1 MRRLLLTIG
10 FLLVGMLATLSAQSR
25 DYQLTL
31 NVTAETGES
40 LEGLEFLLEI
50 LEMDMSYPS
59 LETKITSGC
68 CVIQVYG
75 GTHHII
81 IEYPGLVTY
90 ENTFE
95 VKEDMTLDIVLKEDV
110 VQPFSLK
117 TELSHDAL
125 TGKNDVHFSWN
136 REDPAFFDDFEGY
149 NDWSIQFGEW
159 TGIDNDRLSAAI
171 LAGTYPNCGNLQYA
185 TIVNPLTVTPTW
197 WYEYPVL
204 RPYSGEQYAGFVRT
218 NSGEANDDWLISPVI
233 NVGKG
238 NVLNFMLKA
247 GDKYNERFQVGVT
260 TVENPEISDFTI
272 ISSGNYETTNGYE
285 DWEKKEYDL
294 SEYEGQAI
302 RIAIH
307 YMSDANRYG
316 AFMMMVDDFYVGQ
329 PDIYDADG
337 IQKARRIQKSP
348 ANPHEKFE
356 LYLDGVKVGETES
369 YSFLFENVAEGE
381 HEFGVK
387 AVYRLAET
395 ELSTVKMTVSNE
407 NCYRVAL
414 NVTTNNEGNTEGLN
428 VDVLNMENGET
439 IYAKI
444 KESKLV
450 FESLPGG
457 KYTLSIDDDVYET
470 YREEIVVSD
479 NIEKNIELKE
489 RLIQP
494 YNITV
499 DVVDQGSGYDALVK
513 WNQDLGFLDSF
524 EEYEDFAT
532 GSFGG
537 WQSIDNDKQPVYPIA
552 LGSYDNIVTF
562 PGSGDATN
570 PTAIPPMV
578 FNPYKTV
585 PAMAPT
591 DPAIMAPTGDKTV
604 IFFSPQ
610 VAKADKWLISPAQ
623 TIRDG
628 YVWQLTAK
636 AYTQYPEIVRFCIST
651 SQDLDSFTVLD
662 EVELPYEKWTV
673 YTLDLS
679 AYAGQTVYLAVNYI
693 STDAFLAQVDDFYV
707 GPSDDSDSKVDVGNV
722 LHYEVYLDGELKGE
736 PQETQFAFTGLTAGE
751 HTVGIKA
758 VYKSG
763 VSEMA
768 EYTFN
773 AQSGVGEVEADEFT
787 AVGVSGAVQVT
798 ASVPAELTIVDMA
811 GRTLLAT
818 EMQEGVKTFA
828 VPAGV
833 YIVRMNEKVMK
844 VMVR

>member
-1 MRRLLLTIG
+1 MKRLSIIFTLFALCGLFGSLSAQTRDNKMTINVKTVTGESVEGLVVGLEIPDWG
-10 FLLVGMLATLSAQSR
+10 FTYSTSETTLSADGQC
-25 DYQLTL
+25 TL
-31 NVTAETGES
+31 NVYSATHRIVVEKEGYAVYDETVE
-40 LEGLEFLLEI
+40 
-50 LEMDMSYPS
+50 
-59 LETKITSGC
+59 
-68 CVIQVYG
+68 
-75 GTHHII
+75 
-81 IEYPGLVTY
+81 VTG
-90 ENTFE
+90 
-95 VKEDMTLDIVLKEDV
+95 DITLDIELQEAVR
-110 VQPFSLK
+110 QPFSL
-117 TELSHDAL
+117 TGSIEHDVF
-125 TGKNDVHFSWN
+125 TGKNDVTLTWN
-136 REDPAFFDDFEGY
+136 KEKPAFFDDFEGHP
-149 NDWSIQFGEW
+149 DWSISFGDW
-159 TGIDNDRLSAAI
+159 TGIDNDKQAAAI
-171 LAGTYPNCGNLQYA
+171 LAGSYNNRGALQYA
-185 TIVNPLTVTPTW
+185 TIVNPLTVVPTW

-204 RPYSGEQYAGFVRT
+204 RPYSGNQYVGFVRT
-218 NSGEANDDWLISPVI
+218 NSGEANDDWLISPTI
-233 NVGKG
+233 TVG
-238 NVLNFMLKA
+238 NDNILRFMAKA
-247 GDKYNERFQVGVT
+247 ADVYAERFQVGIT
-260 TVENPEISDFTI
+260 TVENPTADDFTI
-272 ISSGNYETTNGYE
+272 ISAGNYETVEYE
-285 DWEKKEYDL
+285 EWVAKEYDL
-294 SEYEGQAI
+294 SAYAGQAVK
-302 RIAIH
+302 IAIH
-307 YMSDANRYG
+307 YIANANRYG
-316 AFMMMVDDFYVGQ
+316 AFMLMVDDFYVGQ
-329 PDIYDADG
+329 PSYYDETS
-337 IQKARRIQKSP
+337 KLRRVQKSP
-348 ANPHEKFE
+348 ANPNEKFE
-356 LYLDGVKVGETES
+356 IYQDGTKVGETES
-369 YSFLFENVAEGE
+369 YSYTLENVEEGN
-381 HEFGVK
+381 HTFGVK
-387 AVYRLAET
+387 AVYRLTET
-395 ELSTVKMTVSNE
+395 EISTVELAISNE
-407 NCYRVAL
+407 NCHRVTL
-414 NVTTNNEGNTEGLN
+414 NVTTNNEVSADGFD
-428 VDVLNMENGET
+428 VDILNMNNGDL
-439 IYAKI
+439 ISAKVQDGKI
-444 KESKLV
+444 VL
-450 FESLPGG
+450 ESLPAG
-457 KYTLSIDDDVYET
+457 KYTLSIENPVYDT

-479 NIEKNIELKE
+479 DVDKNIELKE
-489 RLIQP
+489 HLFLP

-499 DVVDQGSGYDALVK
+499 DLTEEGAVYDALVK
-513 WNQDLGFLDSF
+513 WNQDLGFSDSF
-524 EEYEDFAT
+524 EDYGDFVT
-532 GSFGG
+532 GEFGE
-537 WQSIDNDKQPVYPIA
+537 WLTVDNDKLPVYPIA
-552 LGSYDNIVTF
+552 LGSASNIVSF
-562 PGSGDATN
+562 PGSGDAYN
-570 PTAIPPMV
+570 PTAIAPMV

-610 VAKADKWLISPAQ
+610 MAQADKWLISPAQ

-636 AYTQYPEIVRFCIST
+636 AYAQYPETVRFCIST

-662 EVELPYEKWTV
+662 EVELPYDEWTV

-773 AQSGVGEVEADEFT
+773 AQSGVGEVEADAFT

>member
-1 MRRLLLTIG
+1 MKRLSIIFTLFALCGLFGSLSAQTRDNKMTINVKTVTGESVEGLVVGLEIPDWG
-10 FLLVGMLATLSAQSR
+10 FTYSTSETTLSADGQC
-25 DYQLTL
+25 TL
-31 NVTAETGES
+31 NVYSATHRIVVEKEGYAVYDETVE
-40 LEGLEFLLEI
+40 
-50 LEMDMSYPS
+50 
-59 LETKITSGC
+59 
-68 CVIQVYG
+68 
-75 GTHHII
+75 
-81 IEYPGLVTY
+81 VTG
-90 ENTFE
+90 
-95 VKEDMTLDIVLKEDV
+95 DITLDIELQEAVR
-110 VQPFSLK
+110 QPFSL
-117 TELSHDAL
+117 TGSIEHDVF
-125 TGKNDVHFSWN
+125 TGKNDVTLTWN
-136 REDPAFFDDFEGY
+136 KEKPAFFDDFEGHP
-149 NDWSIQFGEW
+149 DWSISFGDW
-159 TGIDNDRLSAAI
+159 TGIDNDKQAAAI
-171 LAGTYPNCGNLQYA
+171 LAGSYNNRGALQYA
-185 TIVNPLTVTPTW
+185 TIVNPLTVVPTW

-204 RPYSGEQYAGFVRT
+204 RPYSGNQYVGFVRT
-218 NSGEANDDWLISPVI
+218 NSGEANDDWLISPTI
-233 NVGKG
+233 TVG
-238 NVLNFMLKA
+238 NDNILRFMAKA
-247 GDKYNERFQVGVT
+247 ADVYAERFQVGIT
-260 TVENPEISDFTI
+260 TVENPTADDFTI
-272 ISSGNYETTNGYE
+272 ISAGNYETVEYE
-285 DWEKKEYDL
+285 EWVAKEYDL
-294 SEYEGQAI
+294 SAYAGQAVK
-302 RIAIH
+302 IAIH
-307 YMSDANRYG
+307 YIANANRYG
-316 AFMMMVDDFYVGQ
+316 AFMLMVDDFYVGQ
-329 PDIYDADG
+329 PSYYDETF
-337 IQKARRIQKSP
+337 KLRRVQKSP
-348 ANPHEKFE
+348 ANPNEKFE
-356 LYLDGVKVGETES
+356 IYQDGTKVGETES
-369 YSFLFENVAEGE
+369 YSYTLENVEEGN
-381 HEFGVK
+381 HTFGVK
-387 AVYRLAET
+387 AVYRLTET
-395 ELSTVKMTVSNE
+395 EISTMELAISNE
-407 NCYRVAL
+407 NCHRVTL
-414 NVTTNNEGNTEGLN
+414 NVTTNNEVSADGFD
-428 VDVLNMENGET
+428 VDILNMDNGDL
-439 IYAKI
+439 ISAKVQDGKI
-444 KESKLV
+444 VL
-450 FESLPGG
+450 ESLPAG
-457 KYTLSIDDDVYET
+457 KYTLSIENPVYDT

-479 NIEKNIELKE
+479 DMDKNIELKE
-489 RLIQP
+489 HLFLP

-499 DVVDQGSGYDALVK
+499 DLTEEGAVYDALVK
-513 WNQDLGFLDSF
+513 WNQDLGFSDSF
-524 EEYEDFAT
+524 EDYGDFVT
-532 GSFGG
+532 GEFGE
-537 WQSIDNDKQPVYPIA
+537 WLTVDNDKLPVYPIA
-552 LGSYDNIVTF
+552 LGSASNIVSF
-562 PGSGDATN
+562 PGSGDAYN
-570 PTAIPPMV
+570 PTAIAPMV

-610 VAKADKWLISPAQ
+610 MAQADKWLISPAQ

-636 AYTQYPEIVRFCIST
+636 AYAQYPETVRFCIST

-662 EVELPYEKWTV
+662 EVELPYDEWTV

-773 AQSGVGEVEADEFT
+773 AQSGVGEVEADAFT

>member
-1 MRRLLLTIG
+1 MKRLSIIFTLFALCGIFGTMSAQTRDNRMTINVKTVTGESVDGLVVDLKIPDWG
-10 FLLVGMLATLSAQSR
+10 FTYNATETTLSADGQC
-25 DYQLTL
+25 TL
-31 NVTAETGES
+31 NVYSATHRIVVEKEGYAVYDETV
-40 LEGLEFLLEI
+40 EI
-50 LEMDMSYPS
+50 TGD
-59 LETKITSGC
+59 I
-68 CVIQVYG
+68 
-75 GTHHII
+75 
-81 IEYPGLVTY
+81 
-90 ENTFE
+90 
-95 VKEDMTLDIVLKEDV
+95 TLDIELQEAVR
-110 VQPFSLK
+110 QPFSL
-117 TELSHDAL
+117 TGSIEHDVF
-125 TGKNDVHFSWN
+125 TGKNDVTLTWN
-136 REDPAFFDDFEGY
+136 KEKPAFFDDFEGHP
-149 NDWSIQFGEW
+149 DWSISFGDW
-159 TGIDNDRLSAAI
+159 TGIDNDKQAAAI
-171 LAGTYPNCGNLQYA
+171 LAGSYNNRGALQYA
-185 TIVNPLTVTPTW
+185 TIVNPLTVVPTW

-204 RPYSGEQYAGFVRT
+204 RPYSGNQYVGFVRT
-218 NSGEANDDWLISPVI
+218 NSGEANDDWLISPTI
-233 NVGKG
+233 TVG
-238 NVLNFMLKA
+238 NDNILRFMAKA
-247 GDKYNERFQVGVT
+247 ADVYAERFQVGIT
-260 TVENPEISDFTI
+260 TVENPTADDFTI
-272 ISSGNYETTNGYE
+272 ISAGNYETVEYE
-285 DWEKKEYDL
+285 EWVAKEYDL
-294 SEYEGQAI
+294 SAYAGQAVK
-302 RIAIH
+302 IAIH
-307 YMSDANRYG
+307 YIANANRYG
-316 AFMMMVDDFYVGQ
+316 AFMLMVDDFYVGQ
-329 PDIYDADG
+329 PSYYDETS
-337 IQKARRIQKSP
+337 KLRRVQKSP
-348 ANPHEKFE
+348 ANPNEKFE
-356 LYLDGVKVGETES
+356 IYQDGTKVGETES
-369 YSFLFENVAEGE
+369 YSYTLENVEEGN
-381 HEFGVK
+381 HTFGVK
-387 AVYRLAET
+387 AVYRLTET
-395 ELSTVKMTVSNE
+395 EISTMELAISNE
-407 NCYRVAL
+407 NCHRVTL
-414 NVTTNNEGNTEGLN
+414 NVTTNNEVSADGLD
-428 VDVLNMENGET
+428 VDILNMDNGDL
-439 IYAKI
+439 ISAKVQDGKI
-444 KESKLV
+444 V

-623 TIRDG
+623 TIREG

-662 EVELPYEKWTV
+662 EVELPYDEWTV

-773 AQSGVGEVEADEFT
+773 AQSGVGEVEADAFT

>member
-1 MRRLLLTIG
+1 MKRLSIIFTLFALCGLFGSLSAQTRDNRMTINVKTVTGESVDGLVVDLEIPDWG
-10 FLLVGMLATLSAQSR
+10 FTYNATETTLSADGQCS
-25 DYQLTL
+25 L
-31 NVTAETGES
+31 NVYSATHRIVVEK
-40 LEGLEFLLEI
+40 EGYAVYDKTVEVNG
-50 LEMDMSYPS
+50 D
-59 LETKITSGC
+59 
-68 CVIQVYG
+68 IQVD
-75 GTHHII
+75 
-81 IEYPGLVTY
+81 IELQEAVR
-90 ENTFE
+90 
-95 VKEDMTLDIVLKEDV
+95 
-110 VQPFSLK
+110 QPFSL
-117 TELSHDAL
+117 TGSIEHDVF
-125 TGKNDVHFSWN
+125 TGKNDVTLTWN
-136 REDPAFFDDFEGY
+136 KEKPAFFDDFEGHP
-149 NDWSIQFGEW
+149 DWSISFGDW
-159 TGIDNDRLSAAI
+159 TGIDNDKQAAAI
-171 LAGTYPNCGNLQYA
+171 LAGSYNNRGALQYA
-185 TIVNPLTVTPTW
+185 TIVNPLTVVPTW

-204 RPYSGEQYAGFVRT
+204 RPYSGNQYVGFVRT
-218 NSGEANDDWLISPVI
+218 NSGEVNDDWLISPTI
-233 NVGKG
+233 TVG
-238 NVLNFMLKA
+238 NDNILRFMAKA
-247 GDKYNERFQVGVT
+247 ADVYAERFQVGIT
-260 TVENPEISDFTI
+260 TVENPTADDFTI
-272 ISSGNYETTNGYE
+272 ISAGNYETVEYE
-285 DWEKKEYDL
+285 EWVAKEYDL
-294 SEYEGQAI
+294 SAYAGQAVK
-302 RIAIH
+302 IAIH
-307 YMSDANRYG
+307 YIANANRYG
-316 AFMMMVDDFYVGQ
+316 AFMLMVDDFYVGQ
-329 PDIYDADG
+329 PSYYDETS
-337 IQKARRIQKSP
+337 KLRRVQKSP
-348 ANPHEKFE
+348 ANPNEKFE
-356 LYLDGVKVGETES
+356 IYQDGTKVGETES
-369 YSFLFENVAEGE
+369 YSYTLENVEEGN
-381 HEFGVK
+381 HTFGVK
-387 AVYRLAET
+387 AVYRLTET
-395 ELSTVKMTVSNE
+395 EISTMELAISNE
-407 NCYRVAL
+407 NCHRVTL
-414 NVTTNNEGNTEGLN
+414 NVTTNNEVSADGFD
-428 VDVLNMENGET
+428 VDILNMDNGDL
-439 IYAKI
+439 ISAKVQDGKI
-444 KESKLV
+444 VL
-450 FESLPGG
+450 ESLPAG
-457 KYTLSIDDDVYET
+457 KYTLSIENPVYDT

-479 NIEKNIELKE
+479 DVDKNIELKE
-489 RLIQP
+489 HLFLP

-499 DVVDQGSGYDALVK
+499 DLTEEGAVYDALVK
-513 WNQDLGFLDSF
+513 WNQDLGFSDSF
-524 EEYEDFAT
+524 EDYGDFVT
-532 GSFGG
+532 GEFGE
-537 WQSIDNDKQPVYPIA
+537 WLTVDNDKLPVYPIA
-552 LGSYDNIVTF
+552 LGSASNIVSF
-562 PGSGDATN
+562 PGSGDAYN
-570 PTAIPPMV
+570 PTAIAPMV

-610 VAKADKWLISPAQ
+610 MAQADKWLISPAQ

-636 AYTQYPEIVRFCIST
+636 AYAQYPETVRFCIST

-662 EVELPYEKWTV
+662 EVELPYEEWTV

-773 AQSGVGEVEADEFT
+773 AQSGVGEVEADAFT

>member
-1 MRRLLLTIG
+1 MKRLSIIFTLFALCGLFGSLSAQTRDNKMTINVKTVTGESVEGLVVGLEIPDWG
-10 FLLVGMLATLSAQSR
+10 FTYSTSETTLSADGQC
-25 DYQLTL
+25 TL
-31 NVTAETGES
+31 NVYSATHRIVVEKEGYAVYDETVE
-40 LEGLEFLLEI
+40 
-50 LEMDMSYPS
+50 
-59 LETKITSGC
+59 
-68 CVIQVYG
+68 
-75 GTHHII
+75 
-81 IEYPGLVTY
+81 VTG
-90 ENTFE
+90 
-95 VKEDMTLDIVLKEDV
+95 DITLDIELQEAVR
-110 VQPFSLK
+110 QPFSL
-117 TELSHDAL
+117 TGSIEHDVF
-125 TGKNDVHFSWN
+125 TGKNDVTLTWN
-136 REDPAFFDDFEGY
+136 KEKPAFFDDFEGHA
-149 NDWSIQFGEW
+149 DWSISFGDW
-159 TGIDNDRLSAAI
+159 TGIDNDKLAAAI
-171 LAGTYPNCGNLQYA
+171 LAGSYNNRGALQYA
-185 TIVNPLTVTPTW
+185 TIVNPLTVVPTW

-204 RPYSGEQYAGFVRT
+204 RPYSGNQYVGFVRT
-218 NSGEANDDWLISPVI
+218 NSGEANDDWLISPTI
-233 NVGKG
+233 TVG
-238 NVLNFMLKA
+238 NDNILRFMAKA
-247 GDKYNERFQVGVT
+247 ADVYAERFQVGIT
-260 TVENPEISDFTI
+260 TVENPTADDFTI
-272 ISSGNYETTNGYE
+272 ISAGNYETVEYE
-285 DWEKKEYDL
+285 EWVAKEYNL
-294 SEYEGQAI
+294 SAYAGQTVK
-302 RIAIH
+302 IAIH
-307 YMSDANRYG
+307 YIANANRYG
-316 AFMMMVDDFYVGQ
+316 AFMLMVDDFYVGQ
-329 PDIYDADG
+329 PSYYDETF
-337 IQKARRIQKSP
+337 KLRRVQKSP
-348 ANPHEKFE
+348 ANPNEKFE
-356 LYLDGVKVGETES
+356 IYQDGTKVGETES
-369 YSFLFENVAEGE
+369 YSYTLENVEEGN
-381 HEFGVK
+381 HTFGVK
-387 AVYRLAET
+387 AVYRLTET
-395 ELSTVKMTVSNE
+395 EISTMELAISNE
-407 NCYRVAL
+407 NCHRVTL
-414 NVTTNNEGNTEGLN
+414 NVTTNNEVSADGFD
-428 VDVLNMENGET
+428 VDILNMDNGDL
-439 IYAKI
+439 ISAKVQDGKI
-444 KESKLV
+444 VL
-450 FESLPGG
+450 ESLPAG
-457 KYTLSIDDDVYET
+457 KYTLSIENPVYDT

-479 NIEKNIELKE
+479 DVDKNIELKE
-489 RLIQP
+489 HLFLP

-499 DVVDQGSGYDALVK
+499 DLTEEGAVYDALVK
-513 WNQDLGFLDSF
+513 WNQDLGFSDSF
-524 EEYEDFAT
+524 EDYGDFVT
-532 GSFGG
+532 GEFGE
-537 WQSIDNDKQPVYPIA
+537 WLTVDNDKLPVYPIA
-552 LGSYDNIVTF
+552 LGSASNIVSF
-562 PGSGDATN
+562 PGSGDAYN
-570 PTAIPPMV
+570 PTAIAPMV

-610 VAKADKWLISPAQ
+610 MAQADKWLISPAQ

-636 AYTQYPEIVRFCIST
+636 AYAQYPETVRFCIST

-662 EVELPYEKWTV
+662 EVELPYDEWTV

-773 AQSGVGEVEADEFT
+773 AQSGVGEVEADAFT

>member
-1 MRRLLLTIG
+1 MKRLSIIFTLFALCGLFGSLSAQTRDNKMTINVKTVTGESVEGLVVGLEIPDWG
-10 FLLVGMLATLSAQSR
+10 FTYSTSETTLSADGQC
-25 DYQLTL
+25 TL
-31 NVTAETGES
+31 NVYSATHRIVVEKEGYAVYDETVE
-40 LEGLEFLLEI
+40 
-50 LEMDMSYPS
+50 
-59 LETKITSGC
+59 
-68 CVIQVYG
+68 
-75 GTHHII
+75 
-81 IEYPGLVTY
+81 VTG
-90 ENTFE
+90 
-95 VKEDMTLDIVLKEDV
+95 DITLDIELQEAVR
-110 VQPFSLK
+110 QPFSL
-117 TELSHDAL
+117 TGSIEHDVF
-125 TGKNDVHFSWN
+125 TGKNDVTLTWN
-136 REDPAFFDDFEGY
+136 KEKPAFFDDFEGHP
-149 NDWSIQFGEW
+149 DWSISFGDW
-159 TGIDNDRLSAAI
+159 TGIDNDKQAAAI
-171 LAGTYPNCGNLQYA
+171 LAGSYNNRGALQYA
-185 TIVNPLTVTPTW
+185 TIVNPLTVVPTW

-204 RPYSGEQYAGFVRT
+204 RPYSGNQYVGFVRT
-218 NSGEANDDWLISPVI
+218 NSGEANDDWLISPTI
-233 NVGKG
+233 TVG
-238 NVLNFMLKA
+238 NDNILRFMAKA
-247 GDKYNERFQVGVT
+247 ADVYAERFQVGIT
-260 TVENPEISDFTI
+260 TVENPTADDFTI
-272 ISSGNYETTNGYE
+272 ISAGNYETVEYE
-285 DWEKKEYDL
+285 EWVAKEYDL
-294 SEYEGQAI
+294 SAYAGQAVK
-302 RIAIH
+302 IAIH
-307 YMSDANRYG
+307 YIANANRYG
-316 AFMMMVDDFYVGQ
+316 AFMLMVDDFYVGQ
-329 PDIYDADG
+329 PSYYDETF
-337 IQKARRIQKSP
+337 KLRRVQKSP
-348 ANPHEKFE
+348 ANPNEKFE
-356 LYLDGVKVGETES
+356 IYQDGTKVGETES
-369 YSFLFENVAEGE
+369 YSYTLENVEEGN
-381 HEFGVK
+381 HTFGVK
-387 AVYRLAET
+387 AVYRLTET
-395 ELSTVKMTVSNE
+395 EISTMELAISNE
-407 NCYRVAL
+407 NCHRVTL
-414 NVTTNNEGNTEGLN
+414 NVTTNNEVSADGFD
-428 VDVLNMENGET
+428 VDILNMDNGDL
-439 IYAKI
+439 ISAKVQDGKI
-444 KESKLV
+444 VL
-450 FESLPGG
+450 ESLPAG
-457 KYTLSIDDDVYET
+457 KYTLSIENPVYDT

-479 NIEKNIELKE
+479 DVDKNIELKE
-489 RLIQP
+489 HLFLP

-499 DVVDQGSGYDALVK
+499 DLTEEGAVYDALVK
-513 WNQDLGFLDSF
+513 WNQDLGFSDSF
-524 EEYEDFAT
+524 EDYGDFVT
-532 GSFGG
+532 GEFGE
-537 WQSIDNDKQPVYPIA
+537 WLTVDNDKLPVYPIA
-552 LGSYDNIVTF
+552 LGSASNIVSF
-562 PGSGDATN
+562 PGSGDAYN
-570 PTAIPPMV
+570 PTAIAPMV

-610 VAKADKWLISPAQ
+610 MAQADKWLISPAQ

-636 AYTQYPEIVRFCIST
+636 AYAQYPETVRFCIST

-662 EVELPYEKWTV
+662 EVELPYDEWTV

-773 AQSGVGEVEADEFT
+773 AQSGVGEVEADAFT

>member
-1 MRRLLLTIG
+1 MKRLSIIFTLFALCGLFGSLSAQTRDNKMTINVKTVTGESVEGLVVGLEIPDWG
-10 FLLVGMLATLSAQSR
+10 FTYSTSETTLSADGQC
-25 DYQLTL
+25 TL
-31 NVTAETGES
+31 NVYSATHRIVVEKEGYAVYDETVE
-40 LEGLEFLLEI
+40 
-50 LEMDMSYPS
+50 
-59 LETKITSGC
+59 
-68 CVIQVYG
+68 
-75 GTHHII
+75 
-81 IEYPGLVTY
+81 VTG
-90 ENTFE
+90 
-95 VKEDMTLDIVLKEDV
+95 DITLDIELQEAVR
-110 VQPFSLK
+110 QPFSL
-117 TELSHDAL
+117 TGSIEHDVF
-125 TGKNDVHFSWN
+125 TGKNDVTLTWN
-136 REDPAFFDDFEGY
+136 KEKPAFFDDFEGHP
-149 NDWSIQFGEW
+149 DWSISFGDW
-159 TGIDNDRLSAAI
+159 TGIDNDKQAAAI
-171 LAGTYPNCGNLQYA
+171 LAGSYNNRGALQYA
-185 TIVNPLTVTPTW
+185 TIVNPLTVVPTW

-204 RPYSGEQYAGFVRT
+204 RPYSGNQYVGFVRT
-218 NSGEANDDWLISPVI
+218 NSGEANDDWLISPTI
-233 NVGKG
+233 TVG
-238 NVLNFMLKA
+238 NDNILRFMAKA
-247 GDKYNERFQVGVT
+247 ADVYAERFQVGIT
-260 TVENPEISDFTI
+260 TVENPTADDFTI
-272 ISSGNYETTNGYE
+272 ISAGNYETVEYE
-285 DWEKKEYDL
+285 EWVAKEYDL
-294 SEYEGQAI
+294 SAYAGQAVK
-302 RIAIH
+302 IAIH
-307 YMSDANRYG
+307 YIANANRYG
-316 AFMMMVDDFYVGQ
+316 AFMLMVDDFYVGQ
-329 PDIYDADG
+329 PSYYDETF
-337 IQKARRIQKSP
+337 KLRRVQKSP
-348 ANPHEKFE
+348 ANPNEKFE
-356 LYLDGVKVGETES
+356 IYQDGTKVGETES
-369 YSFLFENVAEGE
+369 YSYTLENVEEGN
-381 HEFGVK
+381 HTFGVK
-387 AVYRLAET
+387 AVYRLTET
-395 ELSTVKMTVSNE
+395 EISTMELAISNE
-407 NCYRVAL
+407 NCHRVTL
-414 NVTTNNEGNTEGLN
+414 NVTTNNEVSADGFD
-428 VDVLNMENGET
+428 VDILNMDNGDL
-439 IYAKI
+439 ISAKVQDGKI
-444 KESKLV
+444 VL
-450 FESLPGG
+450 ESLPAG
-457 KYTLSIDDDVYET
+457 KYTLSIENPVYDT

-479 NIEKNIELKE
+479 DMDKNIELKE
-489 RLIQP
+489 HLFLP

-499 DVVDQGSGYDALVK
+499 DLTEEGAVYDALVK
-513 WNQDLGFLDSF
+513 WNQDLGFSDSF
-524 EEYEDFAT
+524 EDYGDFVT
-532 GSFGG
+532 GEFGE
-537 WQSIDNDKQPVYPIA
+537 WLTVDNDKLPVYPIA
-552 LGSYDNIVTF
+552 LGSASNIVSF
-562 PGSGDATN
+562 PGSGDAYN
-570 PTAIPPMV
+570 PTAIAPMV

-662 EVELPYEKWTV
+662 EVELPYDEWTV

-773 AQSGVGEVEADEFT
+773 AQSGVGEVEADAFT

>member
-1 MRRLLLTIG
+1 MKRLSIIFTLFALCGIFGTMSAQTRDNRMTINVKTVTGESVDGLVVDLKIPDWG
-10 FLLVGMLATLSAQSR
+10 FTYNATETTLSADGQC
-25 DYQLTL
+25 TL
-31 NVTAETGES
+31 NVYSATHRIVVEKEGYAVYDETV
-40 LEGLEFLLEI
+40 EI
-50 LEMDMSYPS
+50 TGD
-59 LETKITSGC
+59 I
-68 CVIQVYG
+68 
-75 GTHHII
+75 
-81 IEYPGLVTY
+81 
-90 ENTFE
+90 
-95 VKEDMTLDIVLKEDV
+95 TLDIELQEAVR
-110 VQPFSLK
+110 QPFSL
-117 TELSHDAL
+117 TGSIEHDVF
-125 TGKNDVHFSWN
+125 TGKNDVTLTWN
-136 REDPAFFDDFEGY
+136 KEKPAFFDDFEGHP
-149 NDWSIQFGEW
+149 DWSISFGDW
-159 TGIDNDRLSAAI
+159 TGIDNDKQAAAI
-171 LAGTYPNCGNLQYA
+171 LAGSYNNRGALQYA
-185 TIVNPLTVTPTW
+185 TIVNPLTVVPTW

-204 RPYSGEQYAGFVRT
+204 RPYSGNQYVGFVRT
-218 NSGEANDDWLISPVI
+218 NSGEANDDWLISPTI
-233 NVGKG
+233 TVG
-238 NVLNFMLKA
+238 NDNILRFMAKA
-247 GDKYNERFQVGVT
+247 ADVYAERFQVGIT
-260 TVENPEISDFTI
+260 TVENPTADDFTI
-272 ISSGNYETTNGYE
+272 ISAGNYETVEYE
-285 DWEKKEYDL
+285 EWVAKEYDL
-294 SEYEGQAI
+294 SAYAGQAVK
-302 RIAIH
+302 IAIH
-307 YMSDANRYG
+307 YIANANRYG
-316 AFMMMVDDFYVGQ
+316 AFMLMVDDFYVGQ
-329 PDIYDADG
+329 PSYYDETS
-337 IQKARRIQKSP
+337 KLRRVQKSP
-348 ANPHEKFE
+348 ANPNEKFE
-356 LYLDGVKVGETES
+356 IYQDGTKVGETES
-369 YSFLFENVAEGE
+369 YSYTLENVEEGN
-381 HEFGVK
+381 HTFGVK
-387 AVYRLAET
+387 AVYRLTET
-395 ELSTVKMTVSNE
+395 EISTMELAISNE
-407 NCYRVAL
+407 NCHRVTL
-414 NVTTNNEGNTEGLN
+414 NVTTNNEVSADGFD
-428 VDVLNMENGET
+428 VDILNMDNGDL
-439 IYAKI
+439 ISAKVQDGKI
-444 KESKLV
+444 VL
-450 FESLPGG
+450 ESLPAG
-457 KYTLSIDDDVYET
+457 KYTLSIENPVYDT

-479 NIEKNIELKE
+479 DVDKNIELKE
-489 RLIQP
+489 HLFLP

-499 DVVDQGSGYDALVK
+499 DLTEEGAVYDALVK
-513 WNQDLGFLDSF
+513 WNQDLGFSDSF
-524 EEYEDFAT
+524 EDYGDFVT
-532 GSFGG
+532 GEFGE
-537 WQSIDNDKQPVYPIA
+537 WLTVDNDKLPVYPIA
-552 LGSYDNIVTF
+552 LGSASNIVSF
-562 PGSGDATN
+562 PGSGDAYN
-570 PTAIPPMV
+570 PTAIAPMV

-610 VAKADKWLISPAQ
+610 MAQADKWLISPAQ

-636 AYTQYPEIVRFCIST
+636 AYAQYPETVRFCIST

-662 EVELPYEKWTV
+662 EVELPYEEWTV

-773 AQSGVGEVEADEFT
+773 AQSGVGEVEADAFT

>member
-1 MRRLLLTIG
+1 MKRLSIIFTLFALCGLFGSLSAQTRDNKMTINVKTVTGESVEGLVVGLEIPDWG
-10 FLLVGMLATLSAQSR
+10 FTYSTSETTLSADGQC
-25 DYQLTL
+25 TL
-31 NVTAETGES
+31 NVYSATHRIVVEKEGYAVYDETVE
-40 LEGLEFLLEI
+40 
-50 LEMDMSYPS
+50 
-59 LETKITSGC
+59 
-68 CVIQVYG
+68 
-75 GTHHII
+75 
-81 IEYPGLVTY
+81 VTG
-90 ENTFE
+90 
-95 VKEDMTLDIVLKEDV
+95 DITLDIELQEAVR
-110 VQPFSLK
+110 QPFSL
-117 TELSHDAL
+117 TGSIEHDVF
-125 TGKNDVHFSWN
+125 TGKNDVTLTWN
-136 REDPAFFDDFEGY
+136 KEKPAFFDDFEGHP
-149 NDWSIQFGEW
+149 DWSISFGDW
-159 TGIDNDRLSAAI
+159 TGIDNDKQAAAI
-171 LAGTYPNCGNLQYA
+171 LAGSYNNRGALQYA
-185 TIVNPLTVTPTW
+185 TIVNPLTVVPTW

-204 RPYSGEQYAGFVRT
+204 RPYSGNQYVGFVRT
-218 NSGEANDDWLISPVI
+218 NSGEANDDWLISPTI
-233 NVGKG
+233 TVG
-238 NVLNFMLKA
+238 NDNILRFMAKA
-247 GDKYNERFQVGVT
+247 ADVYAERFQVGIT
-260 TVENPEISDFTI
+260 TVENPTADDFTI
-272 ISSGNYETTNGYE
+272 ISAGNYETVEYE
-285 DWEKKEYDL
+285 EWVAKEYDL
-294 SEYEGQAI
+294 SAYAGQAVK
-302 RIAIH
+302 IAIH
-307 YMSDANRYG
+307 YIANANRYG
-316 AFMMMVDDFYVGQ
+316 AFMLMVDDFYVGQ
-329 PDIYDADG
+329 PSYYDETS
-337 IQKARRIQKSP
+337 KLRRVQKSP
-348 ANPHEKFE
+348 ANPNEKFE
-356 LYLDGVKVGETES
+356 IYQDGTKVGETES
-369 YSFLFENVAEGE
+369 YSYMLENVEEGN
-381 HEFGVK
+381 HTFGVK
-387 AVYRLAET
+387 AVYRLTET
-395 ELSTVKMTVSNE
+395 EISTMELAISNE
-407 NCYRVAL
+407 NCHRVTL
-414 NVTTNNEGNTEGLN
+414 NVTTNNEVSADGFD
-428 VDVLNMENGET
+428 VDILNMDNGDL
-439 IYAKI
+439 ISAKVQDGKI
-444 KESKLV
+444 VL
-450 FESLPGG
+450 ESLPAG
-457 KYTLSIDDDVYET
+457 KYTLSIENPVYDT

-479 NIEKNIELKE
+479 DMDKNIELKE
-489 RLIQP
+489 HLFLP

-499 DVVDQGSGYDALVK
+499 DLTEEGTVYDALVK
-513 WNQDLGFLDSF
+513 WNQDLGFSDSF
-524 EEYEDFAT
+524 EDYGDFVT
-532 GSFGG
+532 GEFGE
-537 WQSIDNDKQPVYPIA
+537 WQTVDNDKLPVYPIA
-552 LGSYDNIVTF
+552 LGSASNIVSF
-562 PGSGDATN
+562 PGSGDAYN
-570 PTAIPPMV
+570 PTAIAPMV

-610 VAKADKWLISPAQ
+610 MAQADKWLISPAQ

-636 AYTQYPEIVRFCIST
+636 AYAQYPETVRFCIST

-662 EVELPYEKWTV
+662 EVELPYEEWTV

-773 AQSGVGEVEADEFT
+773 AQSGVGEVEADAFT

>member
-1 MRRLLLTIG
+1 MKRLSIIFTLFALCGIFGTMSAQTRDNRMTINVKTVTGESVDGLVVDLKIPDWG
-10 FLLVGMLATLSAQSR
+10 FTYNATETTLSADGQC
-25 DYQLTL
+25 TL
-31 NVTAETGES
+31 NVYSATHRIVVEKEGYAVYDETVE
-40 LEGLEFLLEI
+40 
-50 LEMDMSYPS
+50 
-59 LETKITSGC
+59 
-68 CVIQVYG
+68 
-75 GTHHII
+75 
-81 IEYPGLVTY
+81 VTG
-90 ENTFE
+90 
-95 VKEDMTLDIVLKEDV
+95 DITLDIELQEAVR
-110 VQPFSLK
+110 QPFSL
-117 TELSHDAL
+117 TGSIEHDVF
-125 TGKNDVHFSWN
+125 TGKNDVTLTWN
-136 REDPAFFDDFEGY
+136 KEKPAFFDDFEGHP
-149 NDWSIQFGEW
+149 DWSISFGDW
-159 TGIDNDRLSAAI
+159 TGIDNDKQAAAI
-171 LAGTYPNCGNLQYA
+171 LAGSYNNRGALQYA
-185 TIVNPLTVTPTW
+185 TIVNPLTVVPTW

-204 RPYSGEQYAGFVRT
+204 RPYSGNQYVGFVRT
-218 NSGEANDDWLISPVI
+218 NSGEANDDWLISPTI
-233 NVGKG
+233 TVG
-238 NVLNFMLKA
+238 NDNILRFMAKA
-247 GDKYNERFQVGVT
+247 ADVYAERFQVGIT
-260 TVENPEISDFTI
+260 TVENPTADDFTI
-272 ISSGNYETTNGYE
+272 ISAGNYETVEYE
-285 DWEKKEYDL
+285 EWVAKEYDL
-294 SEYEGQAI
+294 SAYAGQAVK
-302 RIAIH
+302 IAIH
-307 YMSDANRYG
+307 YIANANRYG
-316 AFMMMVDDFYVGQ
+316 AFMLMVDDFYVGQ
-329 PDIYDADG
+329 PSYYDETS
-337 IQKARRIQKSP
+337 KLRRVQKSP
-348 ANPHEKFE
+348 ANPNEKFE
-356 LYLDGVKVGETES
+356 IYQDGTKVGETES
-369 YSFLFENVAEGE
+369 YSYTLENVEEGN
-381 HEFGVK
+381 HTFGVK
-387 AVYRLAET
+387 AVYRLTET
-395 ELSTVKMTVSNE
+395 EISTVELAISNE
-407 NCYRVAL
+407 NCHRVTL
-414 NVTTNNEGNTEGLN
+414 NVTTNNEVSADGFD
-428 VDVLNMENGET
+428 VDILNMDNGDL
-439 IYAKI
+439 ISAKVQDGKI
-444 KESKLV
+444 V

-623 TIRDG
+623 TIREG

-662 EVELPYEKWTV
+662 EVELPYDEWTV

-773 AQSGVGEVEADEFT
+773 AQSGVGEVEADAFT

>member
-1 MRRLLLTIG
+1 MKRLSIIFTLFALCGLFGSLSAQTRDNKMTINVQTVTGESVEGLVVGLEIPDWG
-10 FLLVGMLATLSAQSR
+10 FTYSTSETTLSADGQC
-25 DYQLTL
+25 TL
-31 NVTAETGES
+31 NVYSATHRIVVEKEGYAVYDETVE
-40 LEGLEFLLEI
+40 
-50 LEMDMSYPS
+50 
-59 LETKITSGC
+59 
-68 CVIQVYG
+68 
-75 GTHHII
+75 
-81 IEYPGLVTY
+81 VTG
-90 ENTFE
+90 
-95 VKEDMTLDIVLKEDV
+95 DITLDIELQEAVR
-110 VQPFSLK
+110 QPFSL
-117 TELSHDAL
+117 TGSIEHDVF
-125 TGKNDVHFSWN
+125 TGKNDVTLTWN
-136 REDPAFFDDFEGY
+136 KEKPAFFDDFEGHP
-149 NDWSIQFGEW
+149 DWSISFGDW
-159 TGIDNDRLSAAI
+159 TGIDNDKQAAAI
-171 LAGTYPNCGNLQYA
+171 LAGSYNNRGALQYA
-185 TIVNPLTVTPTW
+185 TIVNPLTVVPTW

-204 RPYSGEQYAGFVRT
+204 RPYSGNQYVGFVRT
-218 NSGEANDDWLISPVI
+218 NSGEANDDWLISPTI
-233 NVGKG
+233 TVG
-238 NVLNFMLKA
+238 NDNILRFMAKA
-247 GDKYNERFQVGVT
+247 ADVYAERFQVGIT
-260 TVENPEISDFTI
+260 TVENPTADDFTI
-272 ISSGNYETTNGYE
+272 ISAGNYETVEYE
-285 DWEKKEYDL
+285 EWVAKEYDL
-294 SEYEGQAI
+294 SAYAGQAVK
-302 RIAIH
+302 IAIH
-307 YMSDANRYG
+307 YIANANRYG
-316 AFMMMVDDFYVGQ
+316 AFMLMVDDFYVGQ
-329 PDIYDADG
+329 PSYYDETS
-337 IQKARRIQKSP
+337 KLRRVQKSP
-348 ANPHEKFE
+348 ANPNEKFE
-356 LYLDGVKVGETES
+356 IYQDGTKVGETES
-369 YSFLFENVAEGE
+369 YSYTLENVEEGN
-381 HEFGVK
+381 HTFGVK
-387 AVYRLAET
+387 AVYRLTET
-395 ELSTVKMTVSNE
+395 EISTVELAISNE
-407 NCYRVAL
+407 NCHRVTL
-414 NVTTNNEGNTEGLN
+414 NVTTNNEVSADGFD
-428 VDVLNMENGET
+428 VDILNMNNGDL
-439 IYAKI
+439 ISAKVQDGKI
-444 KESKLV
+444 VL
-450 FESLPGG
+450 ESLPAG
-457 KYTLSIDDDVYET
+457 KYTLSIENPVYDT

-479 NIEKNIELKE
+479 DVDKNIELKE
-489 RLIQP
+489 HLFLP

-499 DVVDQGSGYDALVK
+499 DLTEEGAVYDALVK
-513 WNQDLGFLDSF
+513 WNQDLGFSDSF
-524 EEYEDFAT
+524 EDYGDFVT
-532 GSFGG
+532 GEFGE
-537 WQSIDNDKQPVYPIA
+537 WLTVDNDKLPVYPIA
-552 LGSYDNIVTF
+552 LGSASNIVSF
-562 PGSGDATN
+562 PGSGDAYN
-570 PTAIPPMV
+570 PTAIAPMV

-610 VAKADKWLISPAQ
+610 MAQADKWLISPAQ

-636 AYTQYPEIVRFCIST
+636 AYAQYPETVRFCIST

-662 EVELPYEKWTV
+662 EVELPYDEWTV

-773 AQSGVGEVEADEFT
+773 AQSGVGEVEADAFT

>member
-1 MRRLLLTIG
+1 MKRLSIIFTLFALCGLFGSLSAQTRDNKMTINVKTVTGESVEGLVVGLEIPDWG
-10 FLLVGMLATLSAQSR
+10 FTYSTSETTLSADGQC
-25 DYQLTL
+25 TL
-31 NVTAETGES
+31 NVYSATHRIVVEKEGYAVYDETVE
-40 LEGLEFLLEI
+40 
-50 LEMDMSYPS
+50 
-59 LETKITSGC
+59 
-68 CVIQVYG
+68 
-75 GTHHII
+75 
-81 IEYPGLVTY
+81 VTG
-90 ENTFE
+90 
-95 VKEDMTLDIVLKEDV
+95 DITLDIELQEAVR
-110 VQPFSLK
+110 QPFSL
-117 TELSHDAL
+117 TGSIEHDVF
-125 TGKNDVHFSWN
+125 TGKNDVTLTWN
-136 REDPAFFDDFEGY
+136 KEKPAFFDDFEGHP
-149 NDWSIQFGEW
+149 DWSISFGDW
-159 TGIDNDRLSAAI
+159 TGIDNDKQAAAI
-171 LAGTYPNCGNLQYA
+171 LAGSYNNRGALQYA
-185 TIVNPLTVTPTW
+185 TIVNPLTVVPTW

-204 RPYSGEQYAGFVRT
+204 RPYSGNQYVGFVRT
-218 NSGEANDDWLISPVI
+218 NSGEANDDWLISPTI
-233 NVGKG
+233 TVG
-238 NVLNFMLKA
+238 NDNILRFMAKA
-247 GDKYNERFQVGVT
+247 ADVYAERFQVGIT
-260 TVENPEISDFTI
+260 TVENPTADDFTI
-272 ISSGNYETTNGYE
+272 ISAGNYETVEYE
-285 DWEKKEYDL
+285 EWVAKEYDL
-294 SEYEGQAI
+294 SAYAGQAVK
-302 RIAIH
+302 IAIH
-307 YMSDANRYG
+307 YIANANRYG

-329 PDIYDADG
+329 PSYYDETS
-337 IQKARRIQKSP
+337 KLRRVQKSP
-348 ANPHEKFE
+348 ANPNEKFE
-356 LYLDGVKVGETES
+356 IYQDGTKVGETES
-369 YSFLFENVAEGE
+369 YSYTLENVEEGN
-381 HEFGVK
+381 HTFGVK
-387 AVYRLAET
+387 AVYRLTET
-395 ELSTVKMTVSNE
+395 EISTVELAISNE
-407 NCYRVAL
+407 NCHRVTL
-414 NVTTNNEGNTEGLN
+414 NVTTNNEVSADGFD
-428 VDVLNMENGET
+428 VDILNMNNGDL
-439 IYAKI
+439 ISAKVQDGKI
-444 KESKLV
+444 VL
-450 FESLPGG
+450 ESLPAG
-457 KYTLSIDDDVYET
+457 KYTLSIENPVYDT

-479 NIEKNIELKE
+479 DVDKNIELKE
-489 RLIQP
+489 HLFLP

-499 DVVDQGSGYDALVK
+499 DLTEEGAVYDALVK
-513 WNQDLGFLDSF
+513 WNQDLGFSDSF
-524 EEYEDFAT
+524 EDYGDFVT
-532 GSFGG
+532 GEFGE
-537 WQSIDNDKQPVYPIA
+537 WLTVDNDKLPVYPIA
-552 LGSYDNIVTF
+552 LGSASNIVSF
-562 PGSGDATN
+562 PGSGDAYN
-570 PTAIPPMV
+570 PTAIAPMV

-610 VAKADKWLISPAQ
+610 MAQADKWLISPAQ

-636 AYTQYPEIVRFCIST
+636 AYAQYPETVRFCISA

-662 EVELPYEKWTV
+662 EVELPYEEWTV

-773 AQSGVGEVEADEFT
+773 AQSGVGEVEADAFT

-818 EMQEGVKTFA
+818 EMQEGVKTIA

>member
-1 MRRLLLTIG
+1 MKRLSIIFTLFALCGLFGSLSAQTRDNKMTINVKTVTGESVEGLVVGLKIPDWG
-10 FLLVGMLATLSAQSR
+10 FTYSTSETTLSADGQC
-25 DYQLTL
+25 TL
-31 NVTAETGES
+31 NVYSATHRIVVEKEGYAVYDETVE
-40 LEGLEFLLEI
+40 
-50 LEMDMSYPS
+50 
-59 LETKITSGC
+59 
-68 CVIQVYG
+68 
-75 GTHHII
+75 
-81 IEYPGLVTY
+81 VTG
-90 ENTFE
+90 
-95 VKEDMTLDIVLKEDV
+95 DITLDIELQEAVR
-110 VQPFSLK
+110 QPFSL
-117 TELSHDAL
+117 TGSIEHDVF
-125 TGKNDVHFSWN
+125 TGKNDVTLTWN
-136 REDPAFFDDFEGY
+136 KEKPAFFDDFEGHP
-149 NDWSIQFGEW
+149 DWSISFGDW
-159 TGIDNDRLSAAI
+159 TGIDNDKQAAAI
-171 LAGTYPNCGNLQYA
+171 LAGSYNNRGALQYA
-185 TIVNPLTVTPTW
+185 TIVNPLTVVPTW

-204 RPYSGEQYAGFVRT
+204 RPYSGNQYVGFVRT
-218 NSGEANDDWLISPVI
+218 NSGEANDDWLISPTI
-233 NVGKG
+233 TVG
-238 NVLNFMLKA
+238 NDNILRFMAKA
-247 GDKYNERFQVGVT
+247 ADVYAERFQVGIT
-260 TVENPEISDFTI
+260 TVENPTADDFTI
-272 ISSGNYETTNGYE
+272 ISAGNYETVEYE
-285 DWEKKEYDL
+285 EWVAKEYDL
-294 SEYEGQAI
+294 SAYAGQAVK
-302 RIAIH
+302 IAIH
-307 YMSDANRYG
+307 YIANANRYG
-316 AFMMMVDDFYVGQ
+316 AFMLMVDDFYVGQ
-329 PDIYDADG
+329 PSYYDETF
-337 IQKARRIQKSP
+337 KLRRVQKSP
-348 ANPHEKFE
+348 ANPNEKFE
-356 LYLDGVKVGETES
+356 IYQDGTKVGETES
-369 YSFLFENVAEGE
+369 YSYTLENVEEGN
-381 HEFGVK
+381 HTFGVK
-387 AVYRLAET
+387 AVYRLTET
-395 ELSTVKMTVSNE
+395 EISTMELAISNE
-407 NCYRVAL
+407 NCHRVTL
-414 NVTTNNEGNTEGLN
+414 NVTTNNEVSADGLD
-428 VDVLNMENGET
+428 VDILNMDNGDLIST
-439 IYAKI
+439 KVQDGKI
-444 KESKLV
+444 VL
-450 FESLPGG
+450 ESLPAG
-457 KYTLSIDDDVYET
+457 KYTLSIENPVYDT

-479 NIEKNIELKE
+479 DMDKNIELKE
-489 RLIQP
+489 HLFLP

-499 DVVDQGSGYDALVK
+499 DLTEEGTVYDALVK
-513 WNQDLGFLDSF
+513 WNQDLGFSDSF
-524 EEYEDFAT
+524 EDYGDFVT
-532 GSFGG
+532 GEFGE
-537 WQSIDNDKQPVYPIA
+537 WLTVDNDKLPVYPIA
-552 LGSYDNIVTF
+552 LGSASNIVSF
-562 PGSGDATN
+562 PGSGDAYN
-570 PTAIPPMV
+570 PTAIAPMV

-610 VAKADKWLISPAQ
+610 MAQADKWLISPAQ

-636 AYTQYPEIVRFCIST
+636 AYAQYPETVRFCIST

-662 EVELPYEKWTV
+662 EVELPYDEWTV

-773 AQSGVGEVEADEFT
+773 AQSGVGEVEADAFT

>member
-1 MRRLLLTIG
+1 MKRLSIIFTLFALCGLFGSLSAQTRDNKMTINVKTVTGESVEGLVVGLEIPDWG
-10 FLLVGMLATLSAQSR
+10 FTYSTSETTLSANGQC
-25 DYQLTL
+25 TL
-31 NVTAETGES
+31 NVYSATHRIVVEKEGYAVYDETVE
-40 LEGLEFLLEI
+40 
-50 LEMDMSYPS
+50 
-59 LETKITSGC
+59 
-68 CVIQVYG
+68 
-75 GTHHII
+75 
-81 IEYPGLVTY
+81 VTG
-90 ENTFE
+90 
-95 VKEDMTLDIVLKEDV
+95 DITLDIELQEAVR
-110 VQPFSLK
+110 QPFSL
-117 TELSHDAL
+117 TGSIEHDVF
-125 TGKNDVHFSWN
+125 TGKNDVTLTWN
-136 REDPAFFDDFEGY
+136 KEKPAFFDDFEGHP
-149 NDWSIQFGEW
+149 DWSISFGDW
-159 TGIDNDRLSAAI
+159 TGIDNDKQAAAI
-171 LAGTYPNCGNLQYA
+171 LAGSYNNRGALQYA
-185 TIVNPLTVTPTW
+185 TIVNPLTVVPTW

-204 RPYSGEQYAGFVRT
+204 RPYSGNQYVGFVRT
-218 NSGEANDDWLISPVI
+218 NSGEANDDWLISPTI
-233 NVGKG
+233 TVG
-238 NVLNFMLKA
+238 NDNILRFMAKA
-247 GDKYNERFQVGVT
+247 ADVYAERFQVGIT
-260 TVENPEISDFTI
+260 TVENPAADDFTI
-272 ISSGNYETTNGYE
+272 ISAGNYETVEYE
-285 DWEKKEYDL
+285 EWVAKEYDL
-294 SEYEGQAI
+294 SAYAGQAVK
-302 RIAIH
+302 IAIH
-307 YMSDANRYG
+307 YIANANRYG
-316 AFMMMVDDFYVGQ
+316 AFMLMVDDFYVGQ
-329 PDIYDADG
+329 PSYYDETS
-337 IQKARRIQKSP
+337 KLRRVQKSP
-348 ANPHEKFE
+348 ANPNEKFE
-356 LYLDGVKVGETES
+356 IYQDGTKVGETES
-369 YSFLFENVAEGE
+369 YSYTLENVEEGN
-381 HEFGVK
+381 HTFGVK
-387 AVYRLAET
+387 AVYRLTET
-395 ELSTVKMTVSNE
+395 EISTMELAISNE
-407 NCYRVAL
+407 NCHRVTL
-414 NVTTNNEGNTEGLN
+414 NVTTNNEVSANGFD
-428 VDVLNMENGET
+428 VDILNMDNGDL
-439 IYAKI
+439 ISAKVQDGKI
-444 KESKLV
+444 VL
-450 FESLPGG
+450 ESLPAG
-457 KYTLSIDDDVYET
+457 KYTLSIENPVYDT

-479 NIEKNIELKE
+479 DVDKNIELKE
-489 RLIQP
+489 HLFLP

-499 DVVDQGSGYDALVK
+499 DLTEEGAVYDALVK
-513 WNQDLGFLDSF
+513 WNQDLGFSDSF
-524 EEYEDFAT
+524 EDYGDFVT
-532 GSFGG
+532 GEFGE
-537 WQSIDNDKQPVYPIA
+537 WLTVDNDKLPVYPIA
-552 LGSYDNIVTF
+552 LGSASNIVSF
-562 PGSGDATN
+562 PGSGDAYN
-570 PTAIPPMV
+570 PTAIAPMV

-610 VAKADKWLISPAQ
+610 MAQADKWLISPAQ

-636 AYTQYPEIVRFCIST
+636 AYAQYPETVRFCIST

-662 EVELPYEKWTV
+662 EVELPYEEWTV

-773 AQSGVGEVEADEFT
+773 AQSGVGEVEADAFT

>member
-1 MRRLLLTIG
+1 MKRLSIIFTLFALCGLFDSLSAQTRDNKMTINVKTVTGESVEGLVVGLEIPDWG
-10 FLLVGMLATLSAQSR
+10 FTYSTSETTLSADGQC
-25 DYQLTL
+25 TL
-31 NVTAETGES
+31 NVYSATHRIVVEKEGYAVYDETVE
-40 LEGLEFLLEI
+40 
-50 LEMDMSYPS
+50 
-59 LETKITSGC
+59 
-68 CVIQVYG
+68 
-75 GTHHII
+75 
-81 IEYPGLVTY
+81 VTG
-90 ENTFE
+90 
-95 VKEDMTLDIVLKEDV
+95 DITLDIELQEAVR
-110 VQPFSLK
+110 QPFSL
-117 TELSHDAL
+117 TGSIEHDVF
-125 TGKNDVHFSWN
+125 TGKNDVTLTWN
-136 REDPAFFDDFEGY
+136 KEKPAFFDDFEGHP
-149 NDWSIQFGEW
+149 DWSISFGDW
-159 TGIDNDRLSAAI
+159 TGIDNDKQAAAI
-171 LAGTYPNCGNLQYA
+171 LAGSYNNRGALQYA
-185 TIVNPLTVTPTW
+185 TIVNPLTVVPTW

-204 RPYSGEQYAGFVRT
+204 RPYSGNQYVGFVRT
-218 NSGEANDDWLISPVI
+218 NSGEANDDWLISPTI
-233 NVGKG
+233 TVG
-238 NVLNFMLKA
+238 NDNILRFMAKA
-247 GDKYNERFQVGVT
+247 ADVYAERFQVGIT
-260 TVENPEISDFTI
+260 TVENPTADDFTI
-272 ISSGNYETTNGYE
+272 ISAGNYETVEYE
-285 DWEKKEYDL
+285 EWVAKEYDL
-294 SEYEGQAI
+294 SAYAGQAVK
-302 RIAIH
+302 IAIH
-307 YMSDANRYG
+307 YIANANRYG
-316 AFMMMVDDFYVGQ
+316 AFMLMVDDFYVGQ
-329 PDIYDADG
+329 PSYYDETS
-337 IQKARRIQKSP
+337 KLRRVQKSP
-348 ANPHEKFE
+348 ANPNEKFE
-356 LYLDGVKVGETES
+356 IYQDGTKVGETES
-369 YSFLFENVAEGE
+369 YSYTLENVEEGN
-381 HEFGVK
+381 HTFGVK
-387 AVYRLAET
+387 AVYRLTET
-395 ELSTVKMTVSNE
+395 EISTMELAISNE
-407 NCYRVAL
+407 NCHRVTL
-414 NVTTNNEGNTEGLN
+414 NVTTNNEVSADGFD
-428 VDVLNMENGET
+428 VDILNMDNGDL
-439 IYAKI
+439 ISAKVQDGKI
-444 KESKLV
+444 VL
-450 FESLPGG
+450 ESLPAG
-457 KYTLSIDDDVYET
+457 KYTLSIENPVYDT

-479 NIEKNIELKE
+479 DMDKNIELKE
-489 RLIQP
+489 HLFLP

-499 DVVDQGSGYDALVK
+499 DLTEEGTVYDALVK
-513 WNQDLGFLDSF
+513 WNQDLGFSDSF
-524 EEYEDFAT
+524 EDYGDFVT
-532 GSFGG
+532 GEFGE
-537 WQSIDNDKQPVYPIA
+537 WLTVDNDKLPVYPIA
-552 LGSYDNIVTF
+552 LGSASNIVSF
-562 PGSGDATN
+562 PGSGDAYN
-570 PTAIPPMV
+570 PTAIAPMV

-610 VAKADKWLISPAQ
+610 MAQADKWLISPAQ

-636 AYTQYPEIVRFCIST
+636 AYAQYPETVRFCIST

-662 EVELPYEKWTV
+662 EVELPYEEWTV

-773 AQSGVGEVEADEFT
+773 AQSGVGEVEADAFT